1 MNKKIALVT
10 NVLDYVGPP
19 AVKALLEGGY
29 DVIAQDPA
37 FQDTNTGKE
46 YKINFPGTVPLGL
59 KDPRELIQYVW
70 DNINKVDVLISN
82 DTFPAIHIP
91 IEEANVEDL
100 YATIENVLVYPFKL
114 MKYAIPRL
122 KKQGSGNVIMVTS
135 CRTDLPLPGGAIP
148 DIARAG
154 ANALVKSLSI
164 ELAPFG
170 IPVNAIAPNY
180 LYSEAYFPKAKFVDD
195 PIGRAFIKEV
205 VPAGRLG
212 EPEEIGELVS
222 YLANMKGSFHTGT
235 IIKFAGGW
243 PAASKRPIKK
253 KPNRTEHVRLTASIT
268 SSGGLRPPGLDLT

>member
-1 MNKKIALVT
+1 MDKKIALVT
-10 NVLDYVGPP
+10 NVLDFVGPP
-19 AVKALLEGGY
+19 AVQALLDGEY
-29 DVIAQDPA
+29 NVVAQDPA
-37 FQDTNTGKE
+37 FQDTDKQEDYRANH
-46 YKINFPGTVPLGL
+46 PGTFPLGL
-59 KDPRELIQYVW
+59 QDPKKLIQCVW
-70 DNINKVDVLISN
+70 DNYKKVDVLISN

-100 YATIENVLVYPFKL
+100 NATIQSVLVYPFRL
-114 MKYAIPRL
+114 MQEAIPRL
-122 KKQGSGNVIMVTS
+122 KKQGRGNVIMITS
-135 CRTDLPLPGGAIP
+135 CRTELPLPGGAIP

-180 LYSEAYFPKAKFVDD
+180 LYSEAYFPKAKFIDD
-195 PIGRAFIKEV
+195 PIGREFIRQV

-212 EPEEIGELVS
+212 KPEEIGELVS

-243 PAASKRPIKK
+243 PAAPKRPI
-253 KPNRTEHVRLTASIT
+253 
-268 SSGGLRPPGLDLT
+268 

>member
-1 MNKKIALVT
+1 MTKKIALVT

-19 AVKALLEGGY
+19 AVEALLEDGY
-29 DVIAQDPA
+29 QVVAQDPA
-37 FQDTNTGKE
+37 FHDTDIKEDYRVKHSGTSPVGLQDPK
-46 YKINFPGTVPLGL
+46 K
-59 KDPRELIQYVW
+59 LIEYVW
-70 DNINKVDVLISN
+70 KNHEKVDVLVSN

-91 IEEANVEDL
+91 IEKADVDDL
-100 YATIENVLVYPFKL
+100 QATIENVLIYPFRL
-114 MKYAIPRL
+114 MQAAIPRL
-122 KKQGSGNVIMVTS
+122 KKQGSGNVILITS
-135 CRTDLPLPGGAIP
+135 CRTELPLPGGAIP

-180 LYSEAYFPKAKFVDD
+180 LYSEAYFPKAKFIDD
-195 PIGRAFIKEV
+195 PIGRAFIREV

-243 PAASKRPIKK
+243 PAAPKRPI
-253 KPNRTEHVRLTASIT
+253 
-268 SSGGLRPPGLDLT
+268 